1 MPVMAVLPLEFIEHQ
16 TSQCCEIWWGS
27 GVSRFE
33 HCISYATVKDVFQAG
48 TIVINNINLCQIVE
62 GGAGGKMKRKK

>member
-1 MPVMAVLPLEFIEHQ
+1 MPVMAVLALKFIEHQ

-33 HCISYATVKDVFQAG
+33 HYISYATVKDVFQAIQG
-48 TIVINNINLCQIVE
+48 FCFEPEDFRPGIAQRRF
-62 GGAGGKMKRKK
+62 AP